1 MEDIKIIS
9 SESLGVRGLCTV
21 VETKNRKI
29 IIDPGIALG
38 YHRHGLLPHPAQ
50 IAVDEIIREKIIRH
64 MEDSTDIV
72 FSHYHG
78 DHVPL
83 VEANPYQLSIEK
95 VKKALFRSEIWAKGF
110 ENDSHKMQ
118 QRAWNLIFNSNK
130 FKEAEGKDDGIIH
143 CSFAVPHGKK
153 DSHLGTVMMTQIR
166 LKSKVFIHASDIQFL
181 FDKTIDEIIKLG
193 ADIVLAS
200 GPPLYL
206 SHIGEEILAIAEKNI
221 KRLSSKVETLII
233 DHHLLR
239 SERGFEWLRKINKE
253 VNNRIITSADYM
265 GLKPQLLEAK
275 REELYEVMPV
285 PDSWHEDYK
294 NNRVKTR
301 EYLLNARE
309 LLDFF
314 VY

>member
-1 MEDIKIIS
+1 MDKIKIIS
-9 SESLGVRGLCTV
+9 SESLGVRGLCTAV
-21 VETKNRKI
+21 KTKGRKI

-38 YHRHGLLPHPAQ
+38 YHRRGLLPHPVQ
-50 IAVDEIIREKIIRH
+50 IAVDEIIRERIIRY

-78 DHVPL
+78 DHIPL
-83 VEANPYQLSIEK
+83 AEANPYQLSIAK
-95 VKKALFRSEIWAKGF
+95 VKRPLHQAEIWAKGF
-110 ENDSHKMQ
+110 ENDSHKIQ
-118 QRAWNLIFNSNK
+118 QRAWNLIFNSNN

-166 LKSKVFIHASDIQFL
+166 LENKVFIHASDIQFL

-206 SHIGEEILAIAEKNI
+206 SHVGEEILAIAERNI
-221 KRLSSKVETLII
+221 KKLSSKVETLVI

-239 SERGFEWLRKINKE
+239 SEKGLEWLRKINNE
-253 VNNRIITSADYM
+253 VNNSIITSADFM
-265 GLKPQLLEAK
+265 GLKPQLLEAR
-275 REELYEVMPV
+275 REELYEIIPV
-285 PDSWHEDYK
+285 LDSWHEDYK
-294 NNRVKTR
+294 NNRVKSR
-301 EYLLNARE
+301 EYLLKARE

-314 VY
+314 AY